1 MRSQMEPLSIAAIA
15 AGFWAYGQDIRWVEQ
30 L

>member
-15 AGFWAYGQDIRWVEQ
+15 AGFWAYGKDIRWVEQ